1 MSARP
6 LSVRFFRP
14 LLGLFL
20 LSSTVLFAQTTS
32 ESCSGTPQSVIG
44 KVADSSQ
51 ATVPNATV
59 RATCGASV
67 FTTTT
72 DQEGIYRLRLAPGAW
87 QVEVKS
93 AGFNAASTQLSVVP
107 QMRAPQD
114 IVLAVA
120 RESSEVTV
128 TADAGLV
135 ATTAYSASKSDTP
148 ILEQPFSIQT
158 VTATQLLQQ
167 NAQTL
172 NQALKYTAGATPEAY
187 GPDPRG
193 DWFFIRGNAADVYL
207 DGLRLPQIVNTP
219 NSFAAV
225 QVDPSD
231 LQHLEILLGPSSTLY
246 GQSNLGGIVDA
257 VSRQPTLTP
266 HRSLQLQAGN
276 FDRIQGGGDI
286 SGPLNRS
293 ASLLYSLNGIARSS
307 HTYVFGA
314 RDDRFTLNPTLQ
326 WRPTLNTSVTAFGKF
341 FHTDMGTGAVFLPRE
356 GTLDRSPVFG
366 YLPTSFNTGDP
377 TSDRYR
383 KRQYMAGYA
392 VDYRTPSVAVHHVAR
407 YVHSNIA
414 YAGRYSASAYANA
427 ARTSI
432 YRVTFNSLPVLDG
445 LQTDTH
451 AITHKRTGKFRH
463 TLTGGLDFQWQKYQN
478 RQGGLIDSTTFSL
491 INPVYG
497 GPYVV
502 TPITTRVDQKQF
514 QGGLYGQD
522 TVQIA
527 GFTVSAGGRY
537 DQTAQESVTIDT
549 NASIR
554 QRPHAFTGH
563 VGVSYQK
570 DGLAP
575 YASYSTSFLP
585 TIGTTFDGVTPFKP
599 TTGSSYEGGLK
610 YQLPRHVG
618 MVTFAGYSMTQNNRL
633 TADPNPLHL
642 NAQIQVGQVRTIG
655 YELQGNGTVLRS
667 LDVSFSYAHTRPIV
681 TRSNGADYQKMLQPV
696 PKDTLGL
703 WAHYTVRRTLLTG
716 VGFGGGSR
724 YIGPKW
730 GDLANTFQSPGYTLF
745 DGTLDYTMERWR
757 FAVNSTNLLNKRYI
771 SACGTAT
778 SCYYGAPR
786 SVIGSFNFSF

>member
-1 MSARP
+1 MPAHFS
-6 LSVRFFRP
+6 SSQFFRP

-20 LSSTVLFAQTTS
+20 LSPLVLLA
-32 ESCSGTPQSVIG
+32 ESPAEPCSGQAQSVIG
-44 KVADSSQ
+44 RIADSSQ
-51 ATVPNATV
+51 ATIPNATV
-59 RATCGASV
+59 RATCGTV
-67 FTTTT
+67 VLTTTT

-87 QVEVKS
+87 QVEVQS
-93 AGFNAASTQLSVVP
+93 TGFSVSSTQLSVVP
-107 QMRAPQD
+107 QMHAPQD

-120 RESSEVTV
+120 HKNSEVTV

-135 ATTAYSASKSDTP
+135 ATMAYSASKSDTP

-167 NAQTL
+167 NVQTL
-172 NQALKYTAGATPEAY
+172 NQALKYTAGTTPEAY

-193 DWFFIRGNAADVYL
+193 DWFFIRGNPADVYL
-207 DGLRLPQIVNTP
+207 DGLRLPQIVNSP

-231 LQHLEILLGPSSTLY
+231 VQHLEILLGPSSTLY

-266 HRSLQLQAGN
+266 HRSIQLQGGN
-276 FDRIQGGGDI
+276 FDRVQGGGDI

-307 HTYVFGA
+307 HTYVQGA
-314 RDDRFTLNPTLQ
+314 KDDRFTLNPTLQ

-341 FHTDMGTGAVFLPRE
+341 FHSDMGTGAVFLPRE

-366 YLPTSFNTGDP
+366 YLPTGFNTGDP

-383 KRQYMAGYA
+383 KRQYMAGLS
-392 VDYRTPSVAVHHVAR
+392 VDYHTPSVALHSTTR

-432 YRVTFNSLPVLDG
+432 YRVTFNSLPVLDA
-445 LQTDTH
+445 LQSDSHALTH
-451 AITHKRTGKFRH
+451 QRTGKLRH
-463 TLTGGLDFQWQKYQN
+463 TLTGGLDFQWQLYKN

-502 TPITTRVDQKQF
+502 TPITTKVDQKQF

-522 TVQIA
+522 TVQVA
-527 GFTVSAGGRY
+527 GFTVSVGGRY
-537 DQTAQESVTIDT
+537 DQTAQESVTLPA
-549 NASIR
+549 NASIG

-585 TIGTTFDGVTPFKP
+585 SIGTTYDGVTPFKP

-618 MVTFAGYSMTQNNRL
+618 MITFAGYSMNQNNRL

-642 NAQIQVGQVRTIG
+642 NAQVQVGQVRTIG
-655 YELQGNGTVLRS
+655 YELQGNGTILRS

-681 TRSNGADYQKMLQPV
+681 TRSNGADYHKMLQPV

-703 WAHYTVRRTLLTG
+703 WTHYAVRHALFTG
-716 VGFGGGSR
+716 VGFGGGAR

-757 FAVNSTNLLNKRYI
+757 LAVNSTNVLNKRYV

-786 SVIGSFNFSF
+786 SVIGSVNFSF

>member
-1 MSARP
+1 M
-6 LSVRFFRP
+6 
-14 LLGLFL
+14 
-20 LSSTVLFAQTTS
+20 
-32 ESCSGTPQSVIG
+32 IG
-44 KVADSSQ
+44 KITDSSQ
-51 ATVPNATV
+51 AAIPNATV
-59 RATCGASV
+59 RATCGTTA
-67 FTTTT
+67 FTTTS
-72 DQEGIYRLRLAPGAW
+72 DGEGAYLLRLTSGTW
-87 QVEVKS
+87 QIEVHS
-93 AGFNAASTQLSVVP
+93 TGFGVFSGPVSVTAQVRSSP
-107 QMRAPQD
+107 D

-120 RESSEVTV
+120 REKSDVTV
-128 TADAGLV
+128 TADAAFV
-135 ATTAYSASKSDTP
+135 AESAFSASKSDTP

-158 VTATQLLQQ
+158 VTAAQILQQ
-167 NAQTL
+167 NVQTL
-172 NQALKYTAGATPEAY
+172 NQAMKYTAGTAPEAY

-207 DGLRLPQIVNTP
+207 DGLRLPQVVNSP

-225 QVDPSD
+225 QVDPND
-231 LQHLEILLGPSSTLY
+231 IQHLEILLGPSSTLY

-257 VSRQPTLTP
+257 VSRQPSLTP
-266 HRSLQLQAGN
+266 RRSIQLQGGN
-276 FDRIQGGGDI
+276 FDRLQVGGDL

-293 ASLLYSLNGIARSS
+293 ASLLYSLNGIARTS
-307 HTYVFGA
+307 HTYVYGA
-314 RDDRFTLNPTLQ
+314 KDDRFTLNPTIQ
-326 WRPTLNTSVTAFGKF
+326 WRPTLNTSVIAFGKF

-377 TSDRYR
+377 TSDHYR
-383 KRQYMAGYA
+383 KRQYMAG
-392 VDYRTPSVAVHHVAR
+392 VSFDYHTPSVALHSTTR
-407 YVHSNIA
+407 YVHSNIG
-414 YAGRYSASAYANA
+414 YSGRYSATTYANA

-432 YRVTFNSLPVLDG
+432 YRVTFSSQPVLDG
-445 LQTDTH
+445 VQNDTH
-451 AITHKRTGKFRH
+451 ALTHQRTGKLRH

-478 RQGGLIDSTTFSL
+478 RQGGLIDATTFSL

-502 TPITTRVDQKQF
+502 TPITTRVDQKQY

-522 TVQIA
+522 TVQVA
-527 GFTVSAGGRY
+527 GFTLSAGGRY
-537 DQTAQESVTIDT
+537 DQTAQESVTILT
-549 NASIR
+549 GSSIR

-585 TIGTTFDGVTPFKP
+585 SIGTTYDGVTPFQP

-618 MVTFAGYSMTQNNRL
+618 MITFAGYSMNQNNRL

-642 NAQIQVGQVRTIG
+642 NAQVQVGQVRTIG

-667 LDVSFSYAHTRPIV
+667 LDVSFSYTHARPMV
-681 TRSNGADYQKMLQPV
+681 TRSNGADYKKMLQPV
-696 PKDTLGL
+696 AKDTLGL
-703 WAHYTVRRTLLTG
+703 WTHYTVRHTLFTG
-716 VGFGGGSR
+716 FGFGGGAR

-730 GDLANTFQSPGYTLF
+730 GDLANTFQTPGYTLF

-757 FAVNSTNLLNKRYI
+757 LAVNSTNVLNKRYV

-786 SVIGSFNFSF
+786 SVIGSVNFSF